1 MESIRYLIF
10 VFIVTLFS
18 MILHELAHGLV
29 ALWQGDQTAKL
40 SGRLSLNPLR
50 HIDPIMTIAVPLVLA
65 LMGGPI
71 FGGAKPVPIN
81 VRNLKHRE
89 WSFAMVAAAG
99 PLTNFLLALIFF
111 LFGHFSGALYGNG
124 VLGDLCYVGVMTN
137 LGFAVFNILPIPPL
151 DGSRILYVFAPG
163 AVQTLMKKMERY
175 GTMFVFLFIFICGGL
190 FSSYMWGA
198 EKGILNLFYWMVG
211 GGNI

>member
-1 MESIRYLIF
+1 MESIRYLVF

-99 PLTNFLLALIFF
+99 PLTNLLLALIFF
-111 LFGHFSGALYGNG
+111 LFGHYSGALYGAG
-124 VLGDLCYVGVMTN
+124 ALSDLCYVGVMTN

-151 DGSRILYVFAPG
+151 DGSRILYVFAPN
-163 AVQTLMKKMERY
+163 AVQNLMIKMERY

-190 FSSYMWGA
+190 FSSYMMGA
-198 EKGILNLFYWMVG
+198 EKGILNLFFWMVG
-211 GGNI
+211 GESI